1 MLTAVLLALIPAAL
15 VALFVAIVLRKE
27 ILRALPFLVAL
38 NGVTLPVA
46 GLSVRL
52 DQLAG
57 ILLFGALIAAVAL
70 GHRRLVTDRT
80 TIYIGA
86 IALTNVV
93 ASALHSPALGYS
105 IAQVFNQLSVW
116 VIYLVVL
123 NYLDSPDE
131 LARFTR
137 LFLIA
142 GLLEA
147 VVGICAFVLGA
158 LGVPVGGANVDPD
171 NFGLAFGAYGT
182 TVEPNLFG
190 SYCQMFFVAGVG
202 LIWLGR
208 TRGERPP
215 RLLVVVTA
223 VTGLGLF
230 LSFTR
235 GAWLGTAFGLVVLL
249 LLGWRWLGVRVRPL
263 QIVGPIVATLAI
275 GLALWFAPFGVG
287 EFFRYKVANL
297 VNPESESASV
307 RLVAYGLALQHF
319 VEHPWIGSG
328 TYSFAALVAQGAD
341 FREFEGWRNLWI
353 GNYVLLALHDTG
365 LIGLGILTALIAGF
379 FRRAARAARR
389 WVAADTPRA
398 SVQLALI
405 AAFAS
410 LLVSFLT
417 SSGLTLGY
425 PWLLMGMIG
434 AYTRLAPRTAES
446 QSTRGLL
453 TPGLLPSAAPPIPPR

>member
-15 VALFVAIVLRKE
+15 VSLFLAIAFREK

-38 NGVTLPVA
+38 NGVAVPVG

-86 IALTNVV
+86 VAAVNVV
-93 ASALHSPALGYS
+93 ASVLHSPALLYS
-105 IAQVFNQLSVW
+105 IGQVLNQLSVW

-123 NYLDSPDE
+123 NYLDSLDE

-142 GLLEA
+142 GLIEA
-147 VVGICAFVLGA
+147 AVGICAFLLGA
-158 LGVPVGGANVDPD
+158 LGVPAGGANVDPND
-171 NFGLAFGAYGT
+171 FGLAFGAYGT

-190 SYCQMFFVAGVG
+190 SYCQIFFLAGMG
-202 LIWLGR
+202 LIWLSR
-208 TRGERPP
+208 TRGERPS
-215 RLLVVVTA
+215 RFLVAVTG

-249 LLGWRWLGVRVRPL
+249 VLGWRWLGVRVQPA
-263 QIVGPIVATLAI
+263 QIIVPIVATVAI
-275 GLALWFAPFGVG
+275 GVALWFAPFGIG

-297 VNPESESASV
+297 VNPESQSASV
-307 RLVAYGLALQHF
+307 RLVAYGLALQHI

-328 TYSFAALVAQGAD
+328 TYSFAALVARGAD

-365 LIGLGILTALIAGF
+365 IIGLGILVALIASF
-379 FRRAARAARR
+379 LRHAARAARR
-389 WVAADTPRA
+389 WVAADTARA
-398 SVQLALI
+398 RVQIALI

-425 PWLLMGMIG
+425 PWLLMGIIG
-434 AYTRLAPRTAES
+434 AYTRLAPEESRAVVRRTMPE
-446 QSTRGLL
+446 LEYEH
-453 TPGLLPSAAPPIPPR
+453 